1 MWTLIQSIKQTLS
14 SYPFSQ
20 TWTFFFF
27 TSSSAKLIPTLH
39 EQPILPKKRN
49 KINVSLLVTIF
60 KDTSTVLKVRRCG
73 YSPCSV
79 VWNAVSWSPKTA
91 GGSLRKDR
99 SGRSGTDRQTDRQ
112 LVSLRSFDL
121 KMRLKK
127 SCAVLDIWAGLP
139 GWGTFVW
146 SLPLSLPLWQ
156 ETEQQQRRKSCWLN
170 LLCGVISA
178 QFNQQ
183 QLIQPNY
190 SPSWRAR
197 WSFFY
202 ALCNFRL

>member
-112 LVSLRSFDL
+112 TDSWCLSGALTWRCVWKR
-121 KMRLKK
+121 
-127 SCAVLDIWAGLP
+127 AVLSWIYEQDYQAGE
-139 GWGTFVW
+139 
-146 SLPLSLPLWQ
+146 PLSGLSLFPSLSD
-156 ETEQQQRRKSCWLN
+156 RKPSSSR
-170 LLCGVISA
+170 GE
-178 QFNQQ
+178 
-183 QLIQPNY
+183 
-190 SPSWRAR
+190 SPVG
-197 WSFFY
+197 
-202 ALCNFRL
+202 

>member
-1 MWTLIQSIKQTLS
+1 MFPYLSQSLKTPPLS
-14 SYPFSQ
+14 WRWEDAATHPAQWFEMR
-20 TWTFFFF
+20 F
-27 TSSSAKLIPTLH
+27 LG
-39 EQPILPKKRN
+39 
-49 KINVSLLVTIF
+49 
-60 KDTSTVLKVRRCG
+60 VLKPPVDPCG
-73 YSPCSV
+73 RTV
-79 VWNAVSWSPKTA
+79 QGAA
-91 GGSLRKDR
+91 GL
-99 SGRSGTDRQTDRQ
+99 TDRQTDRQ